1 MRGCLFIVA
10 ACSACAVL
18 SAVVPRVA
26 EAAPNQKACVASYE
40 ESQTQMRR
48 SHLHE
53 ARASLQTC
61 LDEAC
66 PSTLRADC
74 AGWLKEVETRT
85 PSVVVEVVQ
94 DGATV
99 KDAKLAIDG
108 KPQLIDGRAIEIDP
122 GAHAFKVDAPTG
134 TASADTMLREGEKLR
149 VVRLEL
155 PATKKPEPPPTAA
168 VVPAP
173 APSYKRPT
181 PWTVWATGGVGV
193 VSLGVFGAFAATG
206 KSDEHG
212 LEPCKPSCT
221 QSQIDH
227 VHGKYVAADVFLGI
241 GVVALGAATVLYF
254 TRPRI
259 TVEKSALFE
268 LVTGQP
274 VAF

>member
-1 MRGCLFIVA
+1 MRGRLSIVA
-10 ACSACAVL
+10 AGVAFSAL
-18 SAVVPRVA
+18 SSRAA
-26 EAAPNQKACVASYE
+26 EAAPNQKACVAAYE

-66 PSTLRADC
+66 PGTLRADC

-85 PSVVVEVVQ
+85 PTVVVEVVQ
-94 DGATV
+94 DGAPV
-99 KDAKLAIDG
+99 KDAKLVIDG
-108 KPQLIDGRAIEIDP
+108 KPRTIDGRSIEIEP
-122 GAHAFKVDAPTG
+122 GAHAFRVEAPTG
-134 TASADTMLREGEKLR
+134 TASADMMLREGEKLR

-155 PATKKPEPPPTAA
+155 PATKKPDPSPSD
-168 VVPAP
+168 VVTPSAP
-173 APSYKRPT
+173 KTYRRPV
-181 PWTVWATGGVGV
+181 PWTVWAAGGVGV
-193 VSLGVFGAFAATG
+193 VSLGVFGAFAAIG
-206 KSDEHG
+206 KSDEHD
-212 LEPCKPSCT
+212 LTPCKPNCT

-227 VHGKYVAADVFLGI
+227 VHARYVTADVFLGL
-241 GVVALGAATVLYF
+241 GLVAVGAATVIYF

-259 TVEKSALFE
+259 AVEQSALFH